1 MGPREQNSSCKRGR
15 GAGGV
20 GRVTSAGT
28 GGGPDDYTRGGLGE
42 GTREG
47 ASGEDGAADVKD
59 RTQASTPGDRPG
71 QCVEAKMWSDSSLTG
86 SLFHKKNHPKA
97 EAWEAVLP
105 RPHPGKCRPRLGTSS
120 HEQAPAQDARR
131 DRLDQTPQRPSPPL
145 LITWWWFVER
155 TGGGGLGS
163 AGVALWGKKVGKNS
177 GRPALLPWCPH
188 EHHRQDGS

>member
-15 GAGGV
+15 GARGV

-131 DRLDQTPQRPSPPL
+131 DRLDQTPPEAFASSAHNL
-145 LITWWWFVER
+145 VVVCR
-155 TGGGGLGS
+155 TDRRRRSGFSWGGTLGKEGGEEF
-163 AGVALWGKKVGKNS
+163 
-177 GRPALLPWCPH
+177 RPASSFALVPT
-188 EHHRQDGS
+188 